1 MTKKKTIRK
10 FSIGEHRE
18 YVVATLAGLKEICNS
33 SKSDIA
39 EMKVL
44 LREQNNRIRKN
55 EKAISRI
62 FGMGSVVMGVFSAL
76 IGWLFK
82 K

>member
-1 MTKKKTIRK
+1 MAKKKIIRK
-10 FSIGEHRE
+10 FSIDEHRE
-18 YVVATLAGLKEICNS
+18 YVVATLAGLKES
-33 SKSDIA
+33 SKSTKEDIVDIK
-39 EMKVL
+39 ML
-44 LREQNNRIRKN
+44 LREQNNRVRKN

-76 IGWLFK
+76 ITWLFK